1 METDDNPAET
11 VIEEDPEN
19 PEDPEDPE
27 ANQPGQVLIVLN
39 ERDEARLNHFLD

>member
-19 PEDPEDPE
+19 PDDPEDPE
-27 ANQPGQVLIVLN
+27 ANQPGQVSIVLKK
-39 ERDEARLNHFLD
+39 RDESVLNHPLD

>member
-19 PEDPEDPE
+19 PDDQEDPE
-27 ANQPGQVLIVLN
+27 ANQPGQVFIALK
-39 ERDEARLNHFLD
+39 ERDESVLNHSLD